1 MSGRDYRI
9 MNKVISFLIST
20 LCGSLVLSGLSF
32 SDGYEQMSLNHF
44 IDQITF
50 GFMYIAPFIIVLGI
64 PSPCIIDAII
74 KNQKRHKHIVELVW
88 YVVFAVI
95 TAAVSSILISL
106 LISIDDNNFFINLG
120 LFKPSLFFSLSC
132 SVPFGICSILL
143 NSRIKKNF
151 LQ

>member
-1 MSGRDYRI
+1 
-9 MNKVISFLIST
+9 MNTVIWFFIST

-44 IDQITF
+44 IDQIMF
-50 GFMYIAPFIIVLGI
+50 GFMYIAPFVIVLGI
-64 PSPCIIDAII
+64 PSSFIIDAIV
-74 KNQKRHKHIVELVW
+74 KNQTRHKHIVELVW

-95 TAAVSSILISL
+95 TAVISSILISL
-106 LISIDDNNFFINLG
+106 LISIDDSKLFINLS
-120 LFKPSLFFSLSC
+120 LVKPFLFFSLSC

-143 NSRIKKNF
+143 KSRVKKNF